1 MHEDDELRWIPQ
13 AGYPRVYNLGGA
25 APAPILHPVAQD
37 FFPLLSR
44 AFNLEVGLLAL
55 SILCCMMFTR

>member
-37 FFPLLSR
+37 FFPPLIT
-44 AFNLEVGLLAL
+44 GLQP
-55 SILCCMMFTR
+55 